1 MSKYFNDEVSSDEAN
16 MGMYLSTP
24 IEAYS
29 SIMALFGRLGGV
41 TLIEIGPRFGPL
53 SYRLFAISRFSKTLL
68 VVSTSNA
75 NPYHPFPCVTVL
87 LSAAGLVPP
96 IIIGGPPA

>member
-1 MSKYFNDEVSSDEAN
+1 

-24 IEAYS
+24 IAAYS
-29 SIMALFGRLGGV
+29 SIIALLGRLGGV
-41 TLIEIGPRFGPL
+41 TLIEMGPRFGSL

-75 NPYHPFPCVTVL
+75 NPFHPFPCVTVL

-96 IIIGGPPA
+96 IIMGGPPA

>member
-1 MSKYFNDEVSSDEAN
+1 
-16 MGMYLSTP
+16 MGIYLSTP
-24 IEAYS
+24 IAAYS
-29 SIMALFGRLGGV
+29 SIITLLGRLGGV
-41 TLIEIGPRFGPL
+41 TLIEMGPRFESL

-96 IIIGGPPA
+96 IIMGGPPA